1 MNGLRR
7 FSSIN
12 VEPVRPSQAEM
23 DGLKGAREYQEF
35 QNLFGQAKFQ
45 EARREL
51 TELIAI
57 LDNARQYN
65 SLGYCHVLKRLAFL
79 DFLVGDF
86 GSSEKH
92 FLLSKETVSKHLLV
106 ALKQDNPASLFEENV
121 NLALLYT
128 FSKSET
134 ASAFVDGEIQ
144 MIYEKKRA
152 YDQDEQYF
160 TWLDEFS
167 QPRLS
172 ALLGA
177 DLTTCEEFKD
187 ADKTLRICLGR
198 LLGKEQSSTHV
209 IASLQN
215 NLAVNYWLNADQA
228 DKAVERFQDAINRIF
243 CADL

>member
-1 MNGLRR
+1 
-7 FSSIN
+7 
-12 VEPVRPSQAEM
+12 
-23 DGLKGAREYQEF
+23 
-35 QNLFGQAKFQ
+35 
-45 EARREL
+45 
-51 TELIAI
+51 
-57 LDNARQYN
+57 
-65 SLGYCHVLKRLAFL
+65 
-79 DFLVGDF
+79 
-86 GSSEKH
+86 
-92 FLLSKETVSKHLLV
+92 
-106 ALKQDNPASLFEENV
+106 
-121 NLALLYT
+121 
-128 FSKSET
+128 
-134 ASAFVDGEIQ
+134 

-177 DLTTCEEFKD
+177 NLTTCEEFKD

-198 LLGKEQSSTHV
+198 LLGKEQSSPQCSSR

-243 CADL
+243 SADLQKHSSTTDSKDASGWQMDQSEETIENCQQLLFDEELTQIIGLLLNNICQCLTSMQGDPTKDGAGPSLAFYNKLALKFFEHQCNQSWSDPVVRLRLETM